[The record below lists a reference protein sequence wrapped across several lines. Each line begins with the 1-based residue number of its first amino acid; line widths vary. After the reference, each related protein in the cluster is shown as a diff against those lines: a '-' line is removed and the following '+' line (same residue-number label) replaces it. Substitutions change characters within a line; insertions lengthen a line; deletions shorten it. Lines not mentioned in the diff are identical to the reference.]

1 MTPQQQDGLRRLL
14 VESARGDRAGP
25 LGAAVLELPIE
36 TVAAAAAQH
45 RIAPAVARRVDA
57 ATDSPSSWRGTLRKK
72 RYEQLLRHMQASG
85 DLQLLGGVLGES
97 GIQWALGK
105 GPAAADL
112 LWPAPD
118 MREYYDVDVFIA
130 PVDFERALARLI
142 DAGFAYVDRNWP
154 ELRRTMRAEIALR
167 GPAGSHLDLH
177 WDIAVPE
184 SLREAFRTGL
194 PEMLHRGEDVVLG
207 SGTPVHVFD
216 PVDTAL
222 HLIFHSAQ
230 NGANRLMWIAD
241 VWFATRREGFDWDGF
256 VQRAEQMRMCTM
268 AGLVLRRVERT
279 FGPVGDGWRPLTRF
293 NPAWRRF
300 ADAVGRR
307 AEFPSLPGDKHA
319 GGTEFS
325 SARDTLTSSV
335 AQAVVSTW
343 NLHSIERR
351 EAKTPASDRVLYRD
365 VEDAEARADYFEG
378 VRRVATG

>member
-1 MTPQQQDGLRRLL
+1 MTPRHREGLRRLL
-14 VESARGDRAGP
+14 VESARGDGAGP
-25 LGAAVLELPIE
+25 LGAVCDLPIE

-57 ATDSPSSWRGTLRKK
+57 APDSPSSWRGTLRTK

-85 DLQLLGGVLGES
+85 DLQVLGGVLGDSE
-97 GIQWALGK
+97 IRWALGK
-105 GPAAADL
+105 GPMAADL

-130 PVDFERALARLI
+130 PADFERALARLI
-142 DAGFAYVDRNWP
+142 DAGFVYVDRNWP

-184 SLREAFRTGL
+184 SLRGAFRTGL
-194 PEMLHRGEDVVLG
+194 PEMLRRSEEAVLG
-207 SGTPVHVFD
+207 SGTPVRVFD

-222 HLIFHSAQ
+222 HLIFHAAQ

-241 VWFATRREGFDWDGF
+241 VWFATRRDEFDWELF
-256 VQRAEQMRMCTM
+256 VQRAEHVRMCVM
-268 AGLVLRRVERT
+268 AGLVLRRVEST
-279 FGPVGDGWRPLTRF
+279 FDAVGDGWWPLTRR

-300 ADAVGRR
+300 AGAVGRR
-307 AEFPSLPGDKHA
+307 ANFPSLPGDKHA
-319 GGTEFS
+319 GGMEFS
-325 SARDTLTSSV
+325 SARDTLGASA
-335 AQAVVSTW
+335 AQALVRTW
-343 NLHSIERR
+343 TLHSIERR
-351 EAKTPASDRVLYRD
+351 EAKDPASDRVLHRD
-365 VEDAEARADYFEG
+365 VDDVEAREGYFEG